1 MIETVQQEL
10 KDLLGGRFDKLESPS
25 LRLEKIMR
33 YEKKAMTQELEDI
46 CRTINLYG
54 KKTQPKKSFSP
65 RSLQFQMRSGARMM
79 INQSG
84 SILNLSILIHR
95 HYGCPCIPGSA
106 LKGVTRHYVTENE
119 LLPDT
124 EVERLFGEQDSA
136 GIVAFHEAFPANTL
150 WKMVVDVLTNH
161 HGCDTKNPLPIT
173 FPALEKGVVFS
184 FSLSPLSACS
194 DEDLKTVAHFLKETL
209 KNYGVGAKTAAGYGY
224 FREV

>member
-84 SILNLSILIHR
+84 SILWLSLH
-95 HYGCPCIPGSA
+95 S
-106 LKGVTRHYVTENE
+106 
-119 LLPDT
+119 
-124 EVERLFGEQDSA
+124 
-136 GIVAFHEAFPANTL
+136 
-150 WKMVVDVLTNH
+150 
-161 HGCDTKNPLPIT
+161 
-173 FPALEKGVVFS
+173 
-184 FSLSPLSACS
+184 
-194 DEDLKTVAHFLKETL
+194 
-209 KNYGVGAKTAAGYGY
+209 GVGIERRDAALCN
-224 FREV
+224 RK